1 MQIAGFLNDRPWA
14 AWNPF
19 HTDQYG
25 LNKHK
30 SNDDIP
36 QRGTHLLAAG
46 AWYLK
51 RGERNKYK
59 RVDGN

>member
-19 HTDQYG
+19 HTDQYSR
-25 LNKHK
+25 NKHK

-36 QRGTHLLAAG
+36 KRGTAFVGSRRLEFKAG
-46 AWYLK
+46 
-51 RGERNKYK
+51 REE
-59 RVDGN
+59 